1 MRTIL
6 VTDYLERTALQFPQK
21 IAFADEKISLSF
33 GELRN
38 EARRIGAAIAQ
49 YGIFKQPIVVFMDK
63 EPRCVAAFLGV
74 AYSGNFYT
82 PIDTKMPLERIKKIV
97 EILSP
102 VAVITDIDHAVSAPI
117 FAGTAQIL
125 IYEDI
130 QVAQKEEN
138 NLDDTI
144 GQVTDSDTLYVLFTS
159 GSTGVP
165 KGVVVPHRA
174 VVAYTEW
181 ASAEFSID
189 EHTIIGNQ
197 TPFYFS
203 MSVFDIFQAL
213 KNGCTTYIIPHELFS
228 FPVKLMAYL
237 ANKQVS
243 LIYWVPSALC
253 IVANLKALGHVQIAS
268 LQKILFAG
276 ETMPTKQFNMWR
288 ETFPCCMFVN
298 LFGPTEVTDI
308 CTFFKVD
315 RPIGND
321 EPLPIGK
328 ACGNVGVFVLDENDR
343 MVQGESVGE
352 LCVYGTILASGY
364 YNNNEKTV
372 SVFTQNPLNR
382 NYPETIYRTGDLVRY
397 NDRGELLYVGRKDLQ
412 VKHMG
417 HRIELGEIESA
428 TMTLAEIEQC
438 CCVYEQQRGKIVLFY
453 TGAIEE
459 TILFQRLKSLL
470 PVYMLPNRKIHLD
483 ELPLNLNGKIDRVA
497 LMKNLT
503 E

>member
-1 MRTIL
+1 
-6 VTDYLERTALQFPQK
+6 
-21 IAFADEKISLSF
+21 
-33 GELRN
+33 
-38 EARRIGAAIAQ
+38 
-49 YGIFKQPIVVFMDK
+49 
-63 EPRCVAAFLGV
+63 
-74 AYSGNFYT
+74 
-82 PIDTKMPLERIKKIV
+82 
-97 EILSP
+97 
-102 VAVITDIDHAVSAPI
+102 
-117 FAGTAQIL
+117 
-125 IYEDI
+125 
-130 QVAQKEEN
+130 
-138 NLDDTI
+138 
-144 GQVTDSDTLYVLFTS
+144 
-159 GSTGVP
+159 
-165 KGVVVPHRA
+165 
-174 VVAYTEW
+174 
-181 ASAEFSID
+181 
-189 EHTIIGNQ
+189 
-197 TPFYFS
+197 
-203 MSVFDIFQAL
+203 
-213 KNGCTTYIIPHELFS
+213 
-228 FPVKLMAYL
+228 
-237 ANKQVS
+237 
-243 LIYWVPSALC
+243 
-253 IVANLKALGHVQIAS
+253 
-268 LQKILFAG
+268 
-276 ETMPTKQFNMWR
+276 MPTKQFNMWR
-288 ETFPCCMFVN
+288 ETFPCCKFVN

-397 NDRGELLYVGRKDLQ
+397 NDRGELLYVGRKDLK